1 MAELICGVDLGGTKI
16 AVALVDAAGRIHRK
30 EVIRGHRGKKEDA
43 IVAAIAD
50 AVRRLCEHEGA
61 VESGSPPGGNRPGGF
76 HPTELLGIGVG
87 TSGHVDCRRGVVV
100 TNSNLPGFT
109 DYPLQRKLQEHFD
122 LPVVIDND
130 ANAQAY
136 AEFCFG
142 AGRGAPNMVF
152 VTVSTGIGAGIII
165 DSRLYRG
172 VNGTAGEIGHTI
184 VNPHSTIRCGCG
196 NYGCL
201 MAHGSGLA
209 LPQVVREKLAHGGCA
224 GSIDLKSL
232 QDHELTGEVIKRG
245 LDAGDPLCT
254 EIVTEYADYLAI
266 GLHNLFQSFNPGL
279 IVLGGGLTEWGPVY
293 LDRVSDRFYELARE
307 MMYERV
313 EIRLSELGADAA
325 VLGAA
330 ALMLEPV

>member
-30 EVIRGHRGKKEDA
+30 EVIRGHRGKTEDA
-43 IVAAIAD
+43 IVAAIAE
-50 AVRRLCEHEGA
+50 AVGRLCDGEGLGE
-61 VESGSPPGGNRPGGF
+61 VERPDGPLQ
-76 HPTELLGIGVG
+76 PTELLGIGVG
-87 TSGHVDCRRGVVV
+87 TSGHVDCRRGVVL

-109 DYPLQRKLQEHFD
+109 DYPLRRTLQEHFN
-122 LPVVIDND
+122 LPVAIDND

-201 MAHGSGLA
+201 MAHASGLA
-209 LPQVVREKLAHGGCA
+209 LPQVVREKLDQGRYAV
-224 GSIDLKSL
+224 SIDLRSL

-266 GLHNLFQSFNPGL
+266 GLHNLYQSFNPGL

-293 LDRVSDRFYELARE
+293 LERVEERFYELARE

-313 EIRLSELGADAA
+313 EIRPAELGADAA

>member
-30 EVIRGHRGKKEDA
+30 EVIRGHRGKGEDA
-43 IVAAIAD
+43 IVAAIAE
-50 AVRRLCEHEGA
+50 AVGRLCA
-61 VESGSPPGGNRPGGF
+61 VEGIGEVEHPDGRLE
-76 HPTELLGIGVG
+76 PTELLGIGVG

-109 DYPLQRKLQEHFD
+109 DYPLQRTLQEHFD
-122 LPVVIDND
+122 VPVVIDND

-142 AGRGAPNMVF
+142 AGRDAPNMVF
-152 VTVSTGIGAGIII
+152 VTVSTGIGAGIIM

-201 MAHGSGLA
+201 MAHASGLA
-209 LPQVVREKLAHGGCA
+209 LAQVVREKLAGGRYA

-232 QDHELTGEVIKRG
+232 QDHEITGEVIKRG
-245 LDAGDPLCT
+245 MDAGDPLCR

-266 GLHNLFQSFNPGL
+266 GLHNLYQSFNPGL

-293 LDRVSDRFYELARE
+293 LERVEERFYELARE

-313 EIRLSELGADAA
+313 EVRLSELGADAA

>member
-1 MAELICGVDLGGTKI
+1 
-16 AVALVDAAGRIHRK
+16 
-30 EVIRGHRGKKEDA
+30 
-43 IVAAIAD
+43 
-50 AVRRLCEHEGA
+50 
-61 VESGSPPGGNRPGGF
+61 
-76 HPTELLGIGVG
+76 
-87 TSGHVDCRRGVVV
+87 
-100 TNSNLPGFT
+100 
-109 DYPLQRKLQEHFD
+109 
-122 LPVVIDND
+122 
-130 ANAQAY
+130 
-136 AEFCFG
+136 
-142 AGRGAPNMVF
+142 MVF

-201 MAHGSGLA
+201 MAHASGLA
-209 LPQVVREKLAHGGCA
+209 LPQVVRDKLARGRHP

-245 LDAGDPLCT
+245 LDAGDPLCR

-266 GLHNLFQSFNPGL
+266 GLHNLYQSFNPGL

-293 LDRVSDRFYELARE
+293 LERVEERFYELARE